1 MSNDAEA
8 APPTPEHLR
17 QPGLF
22 KRILYWI
29 LDLDDEATI
38 EEGRRRL
45 RNAPGFFVSLTPEQ
59 LEYLTTHEGPDYLGP
74 PITKR
79 NRHLLLHPER
89 HEILSGIRGNN
100 LARGFVP

>member
-22 KRILYWI
+22 KRILYWV
-29 LDLDDEATI
+29 LDIDDLTPEEA
-38 EEGRRRL
+38 RARML
-45 RNAPGFFVSLTPEQ
+45 SKPGFFDSLTPEQ

-74 PITKR
+74 PITNR

-89 HEILSGIRGNN
+89 HEIPERDSR
-100 LARGFVP
+100 